1 VRFLQRHSDDLLR
14 DYALLR
20 LGDLLSLVFCNEW
33 TEAPTGRVWLRDSP
47 GGPRLLVSPDPLA
60 GRKVAFEVG
69 ARALPRQPFRSQ
81 GEAERAFAEAR
92 TVVLR
97 GVVAGG

>member
-1 VRFLQRHSDDLLR
+1 MR
-14 DYALLR
+14 YGYELR
-20 LGDLLSLVFCNEW
+20 LEGS
-33 TEAPTGRVWLRDSP
+33 
-47 GGPRLLVSPDPLA
+47 RLLVSPDPFA
-60 GRKVAFEVG
+60 GQEVALEVV
-69 ARALPRQPFRSQ
+69 ARALPRQPFSSQ